1 MTTSELRIDTTGGPA
16 AAAWRSPF
24 PLTFYGIRESRPGP
38 EWRALFDTTWPAY
51 RRWYLS
57 DGATA
62 RPSVAT
68 GLRKLRGHMPELVP
82 TWERLVELADDE
94 TAAAMLTLWSP
105 PAVLPGCSQAVL
117 IEDEPLLVRNY
128 DFRPDM
134 FERVVMSTQLEG
146 RRVIGSSDCLWGLVD
161 GMNDAGLA
169 VSIALGGRR
178 KVAEGFGIPLVVR
191 YLLEVCATRGDVRN
205 ALHGMPV
212 AMAYNVTVVDASGD
226 AATFFVSPE
235 ERPEE
240 YDARVATNHR
250 GRVPED
256 PLHAARVHSVERKD
270 YLERA
275 LEHRLDQEG
284 LIRAFLR
291 APLYNDRYAHGFGT
305 LYTAAYR
312 PTRGVV
318 DYLWPTSTWRRD
330 YDSPSGSHEAVL
342 GVRPR
347 DTHPGW
353 LVK

>member
-1 MTTSELRIDTTGGPA
+1 
-16 AAAWRSPF
+16 
-24 PLTFYGIRESRPGP
+24 
-38 EWRALFDTTWPAY
+38 
-51 RRWYLS
+51 
-57 DGATA
+57 
-62 RPSVAT
+62 
-68 GLRKLRGHMPELVP
+68 
-82 TWERLVELADDE
+82 
-94 TAAAMLTLWSP
+94 
-105 PAVLPGCSQAVL
+105 
-117 IEDEPLLVRNY
+117 
-128 DFRPDM
+128 
-134 FERVVMSTQLEG
+134 
-146 RRVIGSSDCLWGLVD
+146 
-161 GMNDAGLA
+161 MNDAGLA

-191 YLLEVCATRGDVRN
+191 YLLEVGATRGDVRTRCR
-205 ALHGMPV
+205 ACRSRWR
-212 AMAYNVTVVDASGD
+212 NVTVVDASGD
-226 AATFFVSPE
+226 AATFFVSPG

-256 PLHAARVHSVERKD
+256 PVHAARVRSVERRN

-275 LEHRLDQEG
+275 LGHRLGEEQ

-291 APLYNDRYAHGFGT
+291 APLTSPYAHGFGT

-330 YDSPSGSHEAVL
+330 YASPSGCHEAVL

-353 LVK
+353 LVKVR

>member
-161 GMNDAGLA
+161 GINDSGLA
-169 VSIALGGRR
+169 ISLTFGGRPDVGDGFAISLVLR
-178 KVAEGFGIPLVVR
+178 YVLETCDTVAEARAVLARVPVHAAQNLT
-191 YLLEVCATRGDVRN
+191 LLDRSGEFLT
-205 ALHGMPV
+205 
-212 AMAYNVTVVDASGD
+212 AYVGPDRPPEFHTI
-226 AATFFVSPE
+226 AATTNHQGKIDWPEYARAIRSE
-235 ERPEE
+235 EREQCVLDLLADPATDRERFIASFLEPPLRNTE
-240 YDARVATNHR
+240 YA
-250 GRVPED
+250 
-256 PLHAARVHSVERKD
+256 
-270 YLERA
+270 
-275 LEHRLDQEG
+275 Q
-284 LIRAFLR
+284 
-291 APLYNDRYAHGFGT
+291 GFGT
-305 LYTAAYR
+305 LYTAAYHPAEGR
-312 PTRGVV
+312 VEYRWPGFTWEQSLDRFEETRH
-318 DYLWPTSTWRRD
+318 TETFT
-330 YDSPSGSHEAVL
+330 PS
-342 GVRPR
+342 
-347 DTHPGW
+347 
-353 LVK
+353 